1 MREDKANP
9 VIFPLPRPP
18 LEGQG
23 GLKGVIT
30 PPNLP
35 LSSCV
40 RPRRTSAGHGQGRDL
55 KEMNF
60 NELTI
65 KEAHNKLQSGDIFAT
80 ELSQIC
86 LRRISEVDP
95 QIKAFLRV
103 TGEQALVSAE
113 KVDEKIRR
121 GQKLGSLEGIPMALK
136 DNLNTRGVITSSAS
150 RMLQNYVPPYDATV
164 VQKLKK
170 AGAIMLGKT
179 NMDEF
184 AMGSSTENSAFQITH
199 NPWDLTCVPGGTSG
213 GSAAAVAADEGIYAL
228 GSDTGGSIRQPAGI
242 CGVVGLKPTYG
253 RVSRYGLHAAASS
266 LDQIGPL
273 TKTVEDCALV
283 LNIIAGQDPRDATSG
298 TQAVPDYTEALGQDF
313 GGLKIGVPNEYFG
326 EGMEEGVRTAVEQAI
341 AKFKECGAKIR
352 KVSLPYTKYALAVY
366 YILQPA
372 EVSANLAR
380 FDGIRYGYATKEAKN
395 LEEHYLN
402 SRAES
407 FGPEV
412 RRRIMLGTYVL
423 SAGYYDAYYKK
434 AQQVRTL
441 VVNDF
446 KQVFR
451 KVDVLVTPVSP
462 TPAFKISEKASD
474 PLSMYLSDVFTVPVN
489 IAGVPAISIPCG
501 FSHNLP
507 VGLQI
512 IGPWWGEEQVLQVAY
527 QYEQATDWHKIK
539 CKI

>member
-1 MREDKANP
+1 M
-9 VIFPLPRPP
+9 
-18 LEGQG
+18 
-23 GLKGVIT
+23 
-30 PPNLP
+30 NL
-35 LSSCV
+35 
-40 RPRRTSAGHGQGRDL
+40 
-55 KEMNF
+55 

-65 KEAHNKLQSGDIFAT
+65 QEAHDKLQSGDIFAT
-80 ELSQIC
+80 ELSQVC
-86 LRRISEVDP
+86 LRRIEQVDP
-95 QIKAFLRV
+95 QINAFLRV
-103 TGEQALVSAE
+103 TGEQALAAAE

-121 GQKLGSLEGIPMALK
+121 GKKLGPLEGIPVALK
-136 DNLNTRGVITSSAS
+136 DNLSAKGVITSSAS
-150 RMLQNYVPPYDATV
+150 RTLQNYVPPYDATV

-199 NPWDLTCVPGGTSG
+199 NPWNLGCVPGGSSG
-213 GSAAAVAADEGIYAL
+213 GSAAAVASDECIYAL
-228 GSDTGGSIRQPAGI
+228 GSDTGGSVRQPAAL

-253 RVSRYGLHAAASS
+253 RVSRYGLHAMASS
-266 LDQIGPL
+266 LDQIGPFA
-273 TKTVEDCALV
+273 KTVEDCAYV
-283 LNIIAGQDPRDATSG
+283 LNIISGHDSRDSTSG
-298 TQAVPDYTEALGQDF
+298 TNAMPDYTETLTRGLHN
-313 GGLKIGVPNEYFG
+313 LKIGVPQEYAG
-326 EGMEEGVRTAVEQAI
+326 EGMEEGVAEQINNAVEQL
-341 AKFKECGAKIR
+341 KELGAKVR
-352 KVSLPYTKYALAVY
+352 KVSLPHTKYALAVY
-366 YILQPA
+366 YILMPA

-380 FDGIRYGYATKEAKN
+380 FDGIRYGYAAKEAKN
-395 LEEHYLN
+395 LEEHYFN

-407 FGPEV
+407 FGSEV
-412 RRRIMLGTYVL
+412 RRRIMLGAYVL

-441 VVNDF
+441 VINDF

-451 KVDVLVTPVSP
+451 KVDALVTPVSP
-462 TPAFKISEKASD
+462 TPAFKIGEKASD

-527 QYEQATDWHKIK
+527 QYEQATDWHKKKPNI
-539 CKI
+539 